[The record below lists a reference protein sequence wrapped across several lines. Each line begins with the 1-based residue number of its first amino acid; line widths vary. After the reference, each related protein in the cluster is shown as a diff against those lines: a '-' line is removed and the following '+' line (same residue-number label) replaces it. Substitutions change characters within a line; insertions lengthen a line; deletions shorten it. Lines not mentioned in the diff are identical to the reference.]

1 MNYLCRGVSY
11 LPKSEAETDNTDRTV
26 LSEFAKV
33 WEHYT
38 NEDLGR
44 VWKDFELN
52 IITQY
57 WFMM

>member
-33 WEHYT
+33 
-38 NEDLGR
+38 
-44 VWKDFELN
+44 
-52 IITQY
+52 
-57 WFMM
+57 